1 MAVSTVHASHATC
14 TKLSNEGDSQR
25 ELYAHVTMKTCDIS
39 KRLFNNYVRSLCSA
53 YFCGWFF
60 LHWVSTYQQ
69 LLSTYLKL
77 QSELSESLSTFHLPA
92 AARYCHSRQWWE
104 TRRLRSCFHPKGT
117 KSLNHRCQYKVQILA
132 KKPTQNW
139 SFRNSLGAV
148 FEQTKHWV
156 TNHVFTFNA
165 VQCFSRSPT
174 AHPAAN

>member
-1 MAVSTVHASHATC
+1 
-14 TKLSNEGDSQR
+14 
-25 ELYAHVTMKTCDIS
+25 MKTCDIWN
-39 KRLFNNYVRSLCSA
+39 RLFNNYYVRSLCSA
-53 YFCGWFF
+53 CICGWFF
-60 LHWVSTYQQ
+60 LHWVSAYHQ

-77 QSELSESLSTFHLPA
+77 QSEFSESLSTFHLPA

-104 TRRLRSCFHPKGT
+104 TRRLQSCFHPTGT

-132 KKPTQNW
+132 KKQTQNW
-139 SFRNSLGAV
+139 TFGTLL
-148 FEQTKHWV
+148 EQLSNKHKV